1 MCDPVS
7 IGVAGLALSAGTAAY
22 GASQQAGYVRDRNA
36 AEQQKQQLS
45 AQARDA
51 ERLRQAA
58 FEKQSMENWQAELQK
73 QGAAPVQQQIDQG
86 QQQALTTTQQV
97 QNQTGANAGLL
108 PGQTGGQV
116 SEVFTSDANRQIGE
130 RMADAKQ
137 RIAALAKLSGF
148 DRANG
153 YTTDTSNLF
162 NVDQGLLQDQA
173 KRSLGLGQ
181 VEGNVSAPWV
191 TEPDKTIPQ
200 LGGAIGN
207 AALGLAG
214 SGKQGIADFKNT
226 ISSIFG

>member
-1 MCDPVS
+1 MCEPIS
-7 IGVAGLALSAGTAAY
+7 IGLAGLALSAGTAAY
-22 GASQQAGYVRDRNA
+22 GASQQAGYVKDRNA
-36 AEQQKQQLS
+36 AEQQKQMLS

-51 ERLRQAA
+51 ERVRQAD

-73 QGAAPVQQQIDQG
+73 QGARPVQEQIDQG
-86 QQQALTTTQQV
+86 QAQALQTTQQV

-116 SEVFTSDANRQIGE
+116 SEVFTSDANREVSE
-130 RMADAKQ
+130 RMADARQ

-162 NVDQGLLQDQA
+162 AADHGLLQAQA
-173 KRSLGLGQ
+173 KRSLQMGQ
-181 VEGNVSAPWV
+181 IEGQVSAPWV

-200 LGGAIGN
+200 LGAAVGN

-214 SGKQGIADFKNT
+214 SGKQGIADFGKS

>member
-1 MCDPVS
+1 MCDPVT

-22 GASQQAGYVRDRNA
+22 GASQQAGYVKDRNA
-36 AEQQKQQLS
+36 AEQQKQMLS

-51 ERLRQAA
+51 ERVRQAD

-73 QGAAPVQQQIDQG
+73 QGARPVQEQIDQG
-86 QQQALTTTQQV
+86 QAQALQTTQQV

-116 SEVFTSDANRQIGE
+116 SEVFTSDANREVSE
-130 RMADAKQ
+130 RMADARQ

-162 NVDQGLLQDQA
+162 AADQGLLQAQA
-173 KRSLGLGQ
+173 KRSLQMGQ
-181 VEGNVSAPWV
+181 IEGQVSAPWV

-200 LGGAIGN
+200 LGAAVGN

-214 SGKQGIADFKNT
+214 SGKQGIADFGKS

>member
-1 MCDPVS
+1 MCEPIS
-7 IGVAGLALSAGTAAY
+7 IGLAGLALSAGTAAY
-22 GASQQAGYVRDRNA
+22 GASQQAGYVKDRNA
-36 AEQQKQQLS
+36 AEQQKQMLS

-51 ERLRQAA
+51 ERVRQAD

-73 QGAAPVQQQIDQG
+73 QGARPVQEQIDQG
-86 QQQALTTTQQV
+86 QAQALQTTQQV

-116 SEVFTSDANRQIGE
+116 SEVFTSDANREVSE
-130 RMADAKQ
+130 RMADARQ

-162 NVDQGLLQDQA
+162 AADQGLLQAQA
-173 KRSLGLGQ
+173 KRSLQMGQ
-181 VEGNVSAPWV
+181 IEGQVSAPWV

-200 LGGAIGN
+200 LGAAVGN

-214 SGKQGIADFKNT
+214 SGKQGIADFGKS

>member
-1 MCDPVS
+1 MCDPVT

-22 GASQQAGYVRDRNA
+22 GASQQAGYVKDRNA
-36 AEQQKQQLS
+36 AEQQKQMLS

-51 ERLRQAA
+51 ERVRQAD

-73 QGAAPVQQQIDQG
+73 QGARPVQEQIDQG
-86 QQQALTTTQQV
+86 QAQALQTTQQV

-116 SEVFTSDANRQIGE
+116 SEVFTSDANREVSE
-130 RMADAKQ
+130 RMADARQ

-162 NVDQGLLQDQA
+162 AADQGLLQAQA
-173 KRSLGLGQ
+173 KRSLQMGQIEGQ
-181 VEGNVSAPWV
+181 VSTPW
-191 TEPDKTIPQ
+191 TTPPDTGLTQ
-200 LGGAIGN
+200 LGTGIGN
-207 AALGLAG
+207 AALGIAG
-214 SGKQGIADFKNT
+214 SGKQGVADFKKS
-226 ISSIFG
+226 ISSIFE